1 MIARVISYILSTDE
15 AAKKKSIG
23 VVIWTAVGMLFI
35 IASKQ
40 IVEAIYGKQEQVLT
54 AGSASNL

>member
-23 VVIWTAVGMLFI
+23 VVIWTAVGMFFI

-54 AGSASNL
+54 TS